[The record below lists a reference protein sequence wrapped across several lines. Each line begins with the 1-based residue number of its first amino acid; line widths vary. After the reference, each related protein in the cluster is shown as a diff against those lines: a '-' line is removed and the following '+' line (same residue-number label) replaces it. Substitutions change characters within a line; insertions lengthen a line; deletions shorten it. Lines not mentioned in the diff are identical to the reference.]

1 MLLPEPQFWP
11 RHDPHRNRV
20 VGPGGSR
27 ISMAQVSPRRKGQ
40 DRHRERFSEAILS
53 ILPDRLE
60 LGLEIGHES
69 IWLYRDDRGETG

>member
-1 MLLPEPQFWP
+1 MPLPKP
-11 RHDPHRNRV
+11 RFQARLDPDRNRPAV
-20 VGPGGSR
+20 PGGSR